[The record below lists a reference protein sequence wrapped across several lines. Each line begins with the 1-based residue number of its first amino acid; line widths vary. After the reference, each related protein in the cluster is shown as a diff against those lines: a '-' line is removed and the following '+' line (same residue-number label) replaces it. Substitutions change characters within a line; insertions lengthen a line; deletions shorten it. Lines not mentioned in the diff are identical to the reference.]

1 MDNSTH
7 TMSEKLVQ
15 YLDGELTGPE
25 KEIIEQRLA
34 ADKELN
40 DELESLK
47 AAREAIKLYGLQ
59 QKVSGIHQQM
69 MEEMQTPVKKMNPIA
84 IGSARRIIRYSIAV
98 AASVVLIV
106 GGIAGYNFYDLS
118 SNKVFASNYHSYE
131 LNTVRD
137 GDSTQVSPV
146 EKAYREKDYKGTVA
160 LISQQRSP
168 SVKETFLAGMSNMEL
183 GNNAKAIEELK
194 KVIAGSE
201 DAKNNLFKDQAEYY
215 LALTYIRDK
224 DYDFALDMLRSI
236 KENPGHLYNK
246 KVTGKLIRQ
255 VKMLK
260 WR

>member
-1 MDNSTH
+1 MEAVRNFPDS
-7 TMSEKLVQ
+7 KPV
-15 YLDGELTGPE
+15 GEPRKT
-25 KEIIEQRLA
+25 R
-34 ADKELN
+34 EL
-40 DELESLK
+40 
-47 AAREAIKLYGLQ
+47 
-59 QKVSGIHQQM
+59 
-69 MEEMQTPVKKMNPIA
+69 
-84 IGSARRIIRYSIAV
+84 IRYSIAV
-98 AASVVLIV
+98 AASLLLIV
-106 GGIAGYNFYDLS
+106 ACISGYNFYNLS
-118 SNKVFASNYHSYE
+118 SNKVFISNYHSYE

-146 EKAYREKDYKGTVA
+146 EKAYRAKDYKRIVE
-160 LISQQRSP
+160 LISQQRSLT
-168 SVKETFLAGMSNMEL
+168 VKETFLAGMSYMEL

-236 KENPGHLYNK
+236 KENSGHLYHK

-255 VKMLK
+255 VKLLK